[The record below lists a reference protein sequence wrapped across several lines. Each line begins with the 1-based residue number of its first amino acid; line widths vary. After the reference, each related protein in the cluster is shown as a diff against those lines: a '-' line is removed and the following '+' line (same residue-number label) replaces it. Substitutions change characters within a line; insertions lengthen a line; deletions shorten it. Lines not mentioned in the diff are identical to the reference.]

1 MGLGGGDGASFFYL
15 LRIQFFYGRG
25 WGTVSDFFKKK
36 EFKFKDFFFRGKGV
50 GDATVSDFFYKE
62 SKSKR

>member
-25 WGTVSDFFKKK
+25 WGTVSDFLKKK
-36 EFKFKDFFFRGKGV
+36 EFKFKDFFFSGEG
-50 GDATVSDFFYKE
+50 GGGCY
-62 SKSKR
+62 SK